1 MQQDSCRG
9 ITPVAAYRVL
19 WMLLDL
25 AEAMLDVP
33 SKRLTV
39 IIGQQCCLGSPFP
52 CTQPL
57 QVNWIR
63 PIIGVCFKTKTVL

>member
-1 MQQDSCRG
+1 
-9 ITPVAAYRVL
+9 
-19 WMLLDL
+19 MLLDL

-33 SKRLTV
+33 SKSRTV

-63 PIIGVCFKTKTVL
+63 PIIGVCFNTKTVL